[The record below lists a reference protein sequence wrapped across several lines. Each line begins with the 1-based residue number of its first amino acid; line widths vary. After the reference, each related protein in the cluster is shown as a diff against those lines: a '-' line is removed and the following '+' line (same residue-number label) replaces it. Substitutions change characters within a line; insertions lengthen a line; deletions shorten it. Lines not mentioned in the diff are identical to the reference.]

1 MGYKNFYRSVTPKYS
16 KELVNVLK
24 QTGASLL
31 PPAVLV
37 GAILE
42 IVSDYNR
49 STSQKVSEWG
59 MAGESFLKG
68 LEESQPV

>member
-1 MGYKNFYRSVTPKYS
+1 MNSKNSHPSVASNPQ
-16 KELVNVLK
+16 ELLRALK

-31 PPAVLV
+31 PPAILV

-49 STSQKVSEWG
+49 STSEKISEWG
-59 MAGESFLKG
+59 MVGESFLKG
-68 LEESQPV
+68 LEDYRPA